1 MKNTILKTLLAS
13 IALLLLASLFV
24 TCGSR
29 DDRDRVRADFG
40 EPDDIIT
47 QGQDPFWRETWLYNS
62 RGVAFEFRRTSGCGT
77 VREVYLYQQYAFTPV
92 PDDSLSAKMLPLP
105 QTSSNPLTP

>member
-1 MKNTILKTLLAS
+1 MKNTILKTGLAL

-29 DDRDRVRADFG
+29 DDRDRIRSDFG

-47 QGQDPFWRETWLYNS
+47 QGQDPFWRETWIYSS
-62 RGVAFEFRRTSGCGT
+62 RGVAFEFHRTSGCGT
-77 VREVYLYQQYAFTPV
+77 VREVFLYQQYAFVPV
-92 PDDSLSAKMLPLP
+92 PDDSTKAKMLPLP
-105 QTSSNPLTP
+105 QQSSNPIAP